1 MIMYYKANQ
10 KVAED
15 LQVTAL
21 RRKLDDGNYI
31 LWFAD
36 MIELAK
42 RLGVWGE
49 ETIATMV
56 GALPLTPVQA
66 KEEQDGKVLRVLP
79 VPTAEKYVMP
89 ATTTPDPSPADDSME
104 APTDAA
110 SETPADDSVTTG
122 TPDAVTS
129 DAVTPDETTAPDETN
144 VTNA

>member
-1 MIMYYKANQ
+1 MYYKANP

-49 ETIATMV
+49 DTVATMV
-56 GALPLTPVQA
+56 GAVPLTPIQA
-66 KEEQDGKVLRVLP
+66 KEEQDGKILRELP
-79 VPTAEKYVMP
+79 VPTVEKYVMP
-89 ATTTPDPSPADDSME
+89 ATTEGEDAVQEELPDEEPVATDSVADASVDETASSDTPPAD
-104 APTDAA
+104 A
-110 SETPADDSVTTG
+110 SA
-122 TPDAVTS
+122 S
-129 DAVTPDETTAPDETN
+129 DT
-144 VTNA
+144 TNA